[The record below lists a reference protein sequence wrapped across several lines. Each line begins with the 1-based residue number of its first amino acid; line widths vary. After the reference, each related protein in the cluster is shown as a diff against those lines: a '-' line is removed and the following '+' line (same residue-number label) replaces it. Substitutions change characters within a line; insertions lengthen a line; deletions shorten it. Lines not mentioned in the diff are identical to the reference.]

1 MKNPDDIDRLL
12 SQSIGPRDIPG
23 VVAMAANNEEI
34 VYEAAFGH
42 RLIGADAAMTTD
54 TVVWIASM
62 TKAVTAIAAMQLV
75 EKGEISLDE
84 PASQF
89 IQELSQVQVLD
100 GFDRAG
106 VPRLRS
112 PERAITLR
120 HLLTHTSGFSY
131 PMWNADLARFMEI
144 ANVPDISTCKYAS
157 LFAPLM
163 FDPGTRWEYGIGID
177 WVGRIVETTSGQK
190 LGAYMQEH
198 IFAPLGMDSTSFRL
212 TPAQRQKQA
221 GMHARG
227 QDGSLHVTS
236 MEIEQEPEFEMGGGG
251 LYSTAQDYIRLTQ
264 MLLNEGSLNG
274 NQILPAETV
283 HLMAQNHIGALDVTE
298 FKTVAPDLSNDAN
311 FYPEQAQ
318 KWGLSFLINTE
329 QTAQGRSSE
338 SLAWAGLANTYFWID
353 PKKHITGIFLTQ
365 ILPFFDSSAVSLFQ
379 NFEAAIYA

>member
-1 MKNPDDIDRLL
+1 MKNPNDIDRLL
-12 SQSIGPRDIPG
+12 SQSIDPRKLPG

-34 VYEAAFGH
+34 IYEAAFGN
-42 RLIGADAAMTTD
+42 RLIGADAAMTAD

-62 TKAVTAIAAMQLV
+62 TKAVTAVAAMQLV
-75 EKGEISLDE
+75 EKREISLDE
-84 PASQF
+84 PVSQF
-89 IQELSQVQVLD
+89 IQELLQVQVLD

-106 VPRLRS
+106 APRLRS

-157 LFAPLM
+157 LLTPLM

-177 WVGRIVETTSGQK
+177 WVGRIVETISGQK
-190 LGAYMQEH
+190 LGAYMQEK
-198 IFAPLGMDSTSFRL
+198 IFAPLGMASTSFRL

-227 QDGSLHVTS
+227 QDGYLQLTA

-264 MLLNEGSLNG
+264 MLLNEGSLND
-274 NQILPAETV
+274 NQILQAETV
-283 HLMAQNHIGALDVTE
+283 HLMTQNHIGALDVTA

-329 QTAQGRSSE
+329 QTAQGRSSA

-353 PKKHITGIFLTQ
+353 PQKHITGIFLTQ
-365 ILPFFDSSAVSLFQ
+365 ILPFFDPTAISLFQ
-379 NFEAAIYA
+379 DFEAAIYA

>member
-23 VVAMAANNEEI
+23 VVAMAATNEDI
-34 VYEAAFGH
+34 IYEAAFGH

-62 TKAVTAIAAMQLV
+62 TKAVTAVAAMQLV

-157 LFAPLM
+157 LFTPLM
-163 FDPGTRWEYGIGID
+163 FDPGMRWEYGIGID
-177 WVGRIVETTSGQK
+177 WV
-190 LGAYMQEH
+190 
-198 IFAPLGMDSTSFRL
+198 
-212 TPAQRQKQA
+212 
-221 GMHARG
+221 
-227 QDGSLHVTS
+227 
-236 MEIEQEPEFEMGGGG
+236 
-251 LYSTAQDYIRLTQ
+251 
-264 MLLNEGSLNG
+264 
-274 NQILPAETV
+274 AE
-283 HLMAQNHIGALDVTE
+283 
-298 FKTVAPDLSNDAN
+298 S
-311 FYPEQAQ
+311 
-318 KWGLSFLINTE
+318 
-329 QTAQGRSSE
+329 
-338 SLAWAGLANTYFWID
+338 
-353 PKKHITGIFLTQ
+353 
-365 ILPFFDSSAVSLFQ
+365 
-379 NFEAAIYA
+379 

>member
-12 SQSIGPRDIPG
+12 SQSIGARDIPG
-23 VVAMAANNEEI
+23 VVAMAATNEEI

-42 RLIGADAAMTTD
+42 RLIGDDAAMTTD

-75 EKGEISLDE
+75 EKREISLDE

-106 VPRLRS
+106 VPRLRN

-157 LFAPLM
+157 LFTPLM

-198 IFAPLGMDSTSFRL
+198 IFTPLGMDSTSFRL

-227 QDGSLHVTS
+227 QDGSLHVTA

-264 MLLNEGSLNG
+264 MLLNEGRLKG
-274 NQILPAETV
+274 NQILQAETV

-298 FKTVAPDLSNDAN
+298 FKTVAPDLSNDAD

-329 QTAQGRSSE
+329 QTAQGRSSA

-353 PKKHITGIFLTQ
+353 PKKYITGIFLTQ
-365 ILPFFDSSAVSLFQ
+365 ILPFFDPAAVSLFQ

>member
-1 MKNPDDIDRLL
+1 MKNSGDIDQLL
-12 SQSIGPRDIPG
+12 NQAIGPRNIPG
-23 VVAMAANNEEI
+23 VVAMAATNEDI
-34 VYEAAFGH
+34 IYEAAFGH
-42 RLIGADAAMTTD
+42 RLIGADTAMTTD

-62 TKAVTAIAAMQLV
+62 TKAVTAVAAMQLV

-106 VPRLRS
+106 APRLRS

-120 HLLTHTSGFSY
+120 QLLTHTSGFSY

-157 LFAPLM
+157 LLTPLM

-227 QDGSLHVTS
+227 QDGSLQVTA

-264 MLLNEGSLNG
+264 MLLNEGSLND
-274 NQILPAETV
+274 NQILQAETV
-283 HLMAQNHIGALDVTE
+283 HLMAQNHIGALDVTA

-329 QTAQGRSSE
+329 QTAQGRSSA

-365 ILPFFDSSAVSLFQ
+365 ILPFFDPAAISLFQ
-379 NFEAAIYA
+379 DFEAAIYA